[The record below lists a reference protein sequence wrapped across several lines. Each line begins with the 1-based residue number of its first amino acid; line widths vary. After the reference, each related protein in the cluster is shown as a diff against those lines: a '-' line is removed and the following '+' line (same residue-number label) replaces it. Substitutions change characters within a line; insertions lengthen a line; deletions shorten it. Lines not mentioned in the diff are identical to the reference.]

1 QRRRVMR
8 TGHAEALPGLTQ
20 EVLLEAG
27 LTLDDIAR
35 FATSIGPGSFTGL
48 RVGLSFCRGLALAKS
63 VPAVGVT
70 TLAAIAHAAAID
82 RPDGALTVAVFDARR
97 NEGYWQVFDG
107 LEAPITPPALAPIDG
122 IVAALHTLPRGS
134 AVHLVGTGAPL
145 LAPALADAKSGSPGA
160 VSLSEAAP
168 LPDAA
173 AVGALA
179 ARIEDPQ
186 TAPARPLYL
195 RSPDATPAKPVFAR

>member
-1 QRRRVMR
+1 MRLLAVDTAQGACSAAVVSGEACLAQRRRVMR

-27 LTLDDIAR
+27 LTLDDITR

-82 RPDGALTVAVFDARR
+82 RPDGAFTVAVFDARR
-97 NEGYWQVFDG
+97 NEGYWQIFDG
-107 LEAPITPPALAPIDG
+107 REAPLTPPALAPI
-122 IVAALHTLPRGS
+122 
-134 AVHLVGTGAPL
+134 
-145 LAPALADAKSGSPGA
+145 
-160 VSLSEAAP
+160 
-168 LPDAA
+168 
-173 AVGALA
+173 
-179 ARIEDPQ
+179 
-186 TAPARPLYL
+186 
-195 RSPDATPAKPVFAR
+195 